1 MPAYIISRVKIND
14 PQTMTGY
21 MAQAP
26 ATVETFGGKYLVRTQ
41 NIEVLEGEADY
52 DRMVVLEF
60 PDRKQALA
68 WYHSEEYRE
77 LRETRWRASRAH
89 IVVVPGEMI

>member
-1 MPAYIISRVKIND
+1 MPAYIISRVKIDD

-26 ATVETFGGKYLVRTQ
+26 ATVESYGGKYLVRTPD
-41 NIEVLEGEADY
+41 IEVLEGEADY

-60 PDRKQALA
+60 PDREKALA

-77 LRETRWRASRAH
+77 LRETRWSASQAH
-89 IVVVPGEMI
+89 IVVLPGEMI